1 MEQPATPEHP
11 LGALSSLQR
20 DVAALREVW
29 ASGSPAWGA
38 VRGSA
43 QVEVEQLSDAGLMQV
58 TDALARVRRDV
69 DAVLAG
75 VAAEVSKRS
84 GPEFGDTGFAKAQG
98 FHNPTRLI
106 AAATGGSR
114 GDARR
119 LIAVGT
125 ATAERQSFTGERLP
139 SRHRHLAE
147 ALESAAISIE
157 AASAITTMLDRA
169 SMRSDPERVQ
179 VVEHAL
185 VDLARRVPL
194 ETLLRGVREAE
205 ARLDPDGVE
214 PRENELRMER
224 SLTMR
229 EDGRGVVHLHA
240 RLDPESAAP
249 VKAAIEALVSDALR
263 RREPGGR
270 ALGDRLAAD
279 GQPGDG
285 GHGEG
290 GHGEGGHGPVID
302 DHRTIPQIQADAL
315 AALARH
321 TLGCRQ
327 TLTPLAKTTVIVRVD
342 LDTLVEGLGHA
353 RIDGL
358 EQPVSAS
365 TARRMAADAELIPA
379 VLGGDSLPLDL
390 GRAARLFTRAQRLAL
405 GERDGGCASCGQ
417 NIGYVEAHHID
428 WWERDTG
435 PTDLSNGVMLCSFC
449 HHMIHRDGWRIHARP
464 TDVWFIPPPH
474 IDPAQVPRL
483 GGRARFELRE
493 ERAA

>member
-1 MEQPATPEHP
+1 MEQPPVSQHQLA
-11 LGALSSLQR
+11 ALAALER
-20 DVAALREVW
+20 DVAVLRDVW
-29 ASGSPAWGA
+29 AGGSPVGAA
-38 VRGSA
+38 VRAGA
-43 QVEVEQLSDAGLMQV
+43 QVEVEQLSDAGLMHV

-69 DAVLAG
+69 DAVLAR

-84 GPEFGDTGFAKAQG
+84 GPEFGDTGFAKTQG
-98 FHNPTRLI
+98 FHNPIRLV

-114 GDARR
+114 ADARR
-119 LIAVGT
+119 LVAVGT
-125 ATAERQSFTGERLP
+125 ATAERQIFTGERLP
-139 SRHRHLAE
+139 SRHRHIAS

-157 AASAITTMLDRA
+157 AASAIATMLDRA
-169 SMRSDPERVQ
+169 SMRVDSSRAE
-179 VVEHAL
+179 VVEAAL
-185 VDLARRVPL
+185 VDLAGQVPL

-214 PRENELRMER
+214 PREDELRMER
-224 SLTMR
+224 SLTIR

-249 VKAAIEALVSDALR
+249 VKAAIEALVSDVLR
-263 RREPGGR
+263 RREPGEAPAG
-270 ALGDRLAAD
+270 A
-279 GQPGDG
+279 GQPR
-285 GHGEG
+285 
-290 GHGEGGHGPVID
+290 PVID
-302 DHRTIPQIQADAL
+302 DHRTIPQLQADAL

-321 TLGCRQ
+321 TLGCTQ

-342 LDTLVEGLGHA
+342 LDTLRTGLGHA

-358 EQPVSAS
+358 EQPVSAG

-390 GRAARLFTRAQRLAL
+390 GRAARLFTKAQRLAL

-435 PTDLSNGVMLCSFC
+435 PTDLANGVLMCSFC
-449 HHMIHRDGWRIHARP
+449 HHMIHRDGWQIRASLRE
-464 TDVWFIPPPH
+464 VWFVPPPH
-474 IDPAQVPRL
+474 IDPAQIPRL

-493 ERAA
+493 DRAA

>member
-1 MEQPATPEHP
+1 MEQPPAPQHP
-11 LGALSSLQR
+11 LGALSALER

-29 ASGSPAWGA
+29 AGGSPAWGA
-38 VRGSA
+38 VRGGA

-69 DAVLAG
+69 DAVLAR

-98 FHNPTRLI
+98 FHNPTRLV

-114 GDARR
+114 ADAAR

-125 ATAERQSFTGERLP
+125 ATAERQTFTGEQLP
-139 SRHRHLAE
+139 SRHPHIAV

-169 SMRSDPERVQ
+169 SMRADAGRAE
-179 VVEHAL
+179 VVEAAL
-185 VDLARRVPL
+185 VDLAGRVPL
-194 ETLLRGVREAE
+194 DTLVRGVREAE

-214 PRENELRMER
+214 PREDELRMER

-240 RLDPESAAP
+240 RLDPEIAAP

-263 RREPGGR
+263 RREPGGGP
-270 ALGDRLAAD
+270 A
-279 GQPGDG
+279 GDG
-285 GHGEG
+285 GPR
-290 GHGEGGHGPVID
+290 PVVD

-321 TLGCRQ
+321 TLGCTQ
-327 TLTPLAKTTVIVRVD
+327 TVTPLAKTTVIVRVD
-342 LDTLVEGLGHA
+342 LDTLVTGVGHA

-358 EQPVSAS
+358 EQPISAG

-390 GRAARLFTRAQRLAL
+390 GRTARLFTRAQRLAL

-428 WWERDTG
+428 WWERDAG

-449 HHMIHRDGWRIHARP
+449 HHMIHRDGWRIHAGP
-464 TDVWFIPPPH
+464 TDVRFIPPPH